1 VLAAGLLFFLPVNA
15 QRGEFTLSWKQAAN
29 IDWGTILLF
38 GGGLAFGHL
47 MVKTGLAE
55 AVGRG
60 MVALF
65 GGNALWSLTAV
76 AIGAALIFTE
86 MASNTAAASMLVP
99 VVIAIAQSAN
109 VSPVPPNLGVCMAAS
124 LAFVLPVSTPPN
136 AIVYGTGLVPQH
148 ATGRCNARYSRRR
161 AYFFGSPPHVS
172 TPGLNLRRSLGI
184 LKAWWKKNFHALPRP
199 ISDLIDNVIHFQDNP
214 PPSCFWKIRGQSP

>member
-1 VLAAGLLFFLPVNA
+1 V
-15 QRGEFTLSWKQAAN
+15 N

-38 GGGLAFGHL
+38 GGSLAFGHL

-60 MVALF
+60 MVALI

-76 AIGAALIFTE
+76 AIGTALVLTE
-86 MASNTAAASMLVP
+86 LASNTAAASMLVP

-109 VSPVPPNLGVCMAAS
+109 VSPVPPTLGACMAAS
-124 LAFVLPVSTPPN
+124 LAFVLPVSTPLN
-136 AIVYGTGLVPQH
+136 AIVYGTGLVPLINMLW
-148 ATGRCNARYSRRR
+148 AGVILDILGAGLI
-161 AYFFGSPPHVS
+161 FFGSPPHVS
-172 TPGLNLRRSLGI
+172 TPGLNLMRSLGI
-184 LKAWWKKNFHALPRP
+184 LKVWWKKNFHALPRP
-199 ISDLIDNVIHFQDNP
+199 ISDLIDNVMRFQDNP